1 MENLKS
7 YLNKSDWYLIQKS
20 KQGNEA
26 AKTCLIKRY
35 QHIVWY
41 KARRYAYDLN
51 DLDDF
56 VQEGSLALYESIYTF
71 KKEREATYPTFIE
84 ICIDR
89 KLTSY
94 IRKQTTKKASLLSK
108 ATSIDEPSTLINPLI
123 ASIIKPPEYLL
134 LQKSNSLELK
144 KCIFQSLTL
153 QERNVILAYLDGES
167 LKGISIKTN
176 KPYKSIDNAMQRSI
190 RKLKKCLNQ

>member
-1 MENLKS
+1 MKNLES
-7 YLNKSDWYLIQKS
+7 YINKSDRCLIQKS

-26 AKTCLIKRY
+26 AKTSLIKRY

-56 VQEGSLALYESIYTF
+56 IQEGFLALYESIYAF
-71 KKEREATYPTFIE
+71 KDEREATYSTFIE

-89 KLTSY
+89 KLISY
-94 IRKQTTKKASLLSK
+94 IRKQTTTKANLLSK
-108 ATSIDEPSTLINPLI
+108 ANSIDEPSTLINPLL

-134 LQKSNSLELK
+134 LQKTKSLELK
-144 KCIFQSLTL
+144 RCIFQSLTS
-153 QERNVILAYLDGES
+153 QERNVVMAYLEGES
-167 LKGISIKTN
+167 LKHISRKL
-176 KPYKSIDNAMQRSI
+176 KRPYKSIDNAMQRSI
-190 RKLKKCLNQ
+190 KKLRECINQ